1 MMCRISWKSC
11 APSLKRAQGPAKNFY
26 LTNDKK
32 CAIILLEN
40 ESEEKTMDKKELK
53 AYKKMS
59 PEEVQGL
66 MAMRRKGGAIKA
78 KKGKGS
84 YDRKTFKKGVA

>member
-1 MMCRISWKSC
+1 
-11 APSLKRAQGPAKNFY
+11 
-26 LTNDKK
+26 
-32 CAIILLEN
+32 
-40 ESEEKTMDKKELK
+40 MDKKALK

-66 MAMRRKGGAIKA
+66 MIMRRKGGAIKA

-84 YDRKTFKKGVA
+84 YNRKNFKKEVV

>member
-1 MMCRISWKSC
+1 
-11 APSLKRAQGPAKNFY
+11 
-26 LTNDKK
+26 
-32 CAIILLEN
+32 
-40 ESEEKTMDKKELK
+40 MDKKALK

-66 MAMRRKGGAIKA
+66 MVMRCKGGAIKA

-84 YDRKTFKKGVA
+84 YNRKNFKKEVAQNDELERQNVDCNAGYERSL

>member
-1 MMCRISWKSC
+1 
-11 APSLKRAQGPAKNFY
+11 
-26 LTNDKK
+26 
-32 CAIILLEN
+32 
-40 ESEEKTMDKKELK
+40 MDKKELK

-84 YDRKTFKKGVA
+84 YNRKTFKKGVA

>member
-1 MMCRISWKSC
+1 
-11 APSLKRAQGPAKNFY
+11 

-40 ESEEKTMDKKELK
+40 ESEEKIMDKKELK

-66 MAMRRKGGAIKA
+66 IAMRRKGGAIKA

-84 YDRKTFKKGVA
+84 YSRKDFKKGVA

>member
-1 MMCRISWKSC
+1 
-11 APSLKRAQGPAKNFY
+11 
-26 LTNDKK
+26 
-32 CAIILLEN
+32 
-40 ESEEKTMDKKELK
+40 MDKKELK

-84 YDRKTFKKGVA
+84 YDRKTFKKGVAQDGLERQNVDCDAGNERSL

>member
-1 MMCRISWKSC
+1 
-11 APSLKRAQGPAKNFY
+11 
-26 LTNDKK
+26 
-32 CAIILLEN
+32 
-40 ESEEKTMDKKELK
+40 MDKKELK

-84 YDRKTFKKGVA
+84 YDRKTFKKGVAQDGLERQNVDCDAGNERSLF